1 MRIKLLTGRAGLDG
15 VYEAG
20 DVIEVPDAEG
30 QRMVKGR
37 HAERVE
43 DYYEVT
49 PPRDI
54 VESMAVRPPSQASL
68 PRPAARIPS
77 GGRIVPGGD

>member
-15 VYEAG
+15 VYQAG

-49 PPRDI
+49 PSRVL
-54 VESMAVRPPSQASL
+54 VEGATVRAPERATLARTPAS
-68 PRPAARIPS
+68 
-77 GGRIVPGGD
+77 GRLAKPGE